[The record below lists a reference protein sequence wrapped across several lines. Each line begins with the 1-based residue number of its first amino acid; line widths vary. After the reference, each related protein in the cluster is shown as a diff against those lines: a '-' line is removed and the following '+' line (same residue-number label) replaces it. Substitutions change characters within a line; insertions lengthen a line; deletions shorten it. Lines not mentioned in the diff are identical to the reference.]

1 MVLVQLK
8 ISEEIGFFF
17 LQRFLSYCLAITV
30 QFSLTVQFSF
40 RSPFVEAKFIIQNFV
55 KCACLFNDPFHARN
69 VNLSLLELHEMNIYT
84 PTKKDMSAE

>member
-1 MVLVQLK
+1 MNGARAIKNLRGN
-8 ISEEIGFFF
+8 SFFFF

-69 VNLSLLELHEMNIYT
+69 VNLSLLELHEMNI
-84 PTKKDMSAE
+84 